1 MVKLFRQ
8 APFGKE
14 VSGVQDGLIR
24 LRGGAPRAVVATSS
38 LNFHGLAPEQQSR
51 SVQAFRDLLHAQSG
65 PLQLYLR
72 IRRLSAGDAHE
83 PDRAG
88 FADAPGYFGAL
99 TRSFINAHLQDTPV
113 YQRESFIVLGP
124 ADASRQLLRSWLFR
138 FDRSS
143 DQPSIIASD
152 LGTPLRL
159 RAQALIEQ
167 LRRIG
172 IQGRLLDDDGLAELL
187 AGLNGRGRAAGDP
200 GTQRQAFAHRADSV
214 EINGRHYA
222 SFVVNRYPGEE
233 VEPGWLLPLVS
244 FNGELHV

>member
-38 LNFHGLAPEQQSR
+38 LNFHGLAPEQQLR

-72 IRRLSAGDAHE
+72 IRRVPAGDSRE
-83 PDRAG
+83 PDRAA
-88 FADAPGYFGAL
+88 FSDPPAYFGAM

-113 YQRESFIVLGP
+113 YQREIFIVLGP
-124 ADASRQLLRSWLFR
+124 VDSGRQLLRSWLFR
-138 FDRSS
+138 FDPSH

-172 IQGRLLDDDGLAELL
+172 VKGQLLGDDGLSRLLAELY
-187 AGLNGRGRAAGDP
+187 GRG
-200 GTQRQAFAHRADSV
+200 
-214 EINGRHYA
+214 
-222 SFVVNRYPGEE
+222 
-233 VEPGWLLPLVS
+233 L
-244 FNGELHV
+244 